1 MRMIDPNPGLGTRRR
16 RVPGYLTAR
25 LWLDYVVNS
34 LSIAS
39 RQKNGET
46 ATGRGDT
53 EKVNGRFGLPAAL
66 VIVAQCGRNYGCRAP
81 PPCEALKTAQN
92 GP

>member
-1 MRMIDPNPGLGTRRR
+1 MIDPNPGLGTRRR

-25 LWLDYVVNS
+25 LWLDYVINS

-46 ATGRGDT
+46 ATGPGDT
-53 EKVNGRFGLPAAL
+53 KKVNGRFGLPAAL
-66 VIVAQCGRNYGCRAP
+66 VNVVQCGGNLWLPRPRP
-81 PPCEALKTAQN
+81 V
-92 GP
+92 

>member
-25 LWLDYVVNS
+25 LWLDYVINS

-66 VIVAQCGRNYGCRAP
+66 VIVTQCGGNLWLPRPRPHARR
-81 PPCEALKTAQN
+81 
-92 GP
+92 